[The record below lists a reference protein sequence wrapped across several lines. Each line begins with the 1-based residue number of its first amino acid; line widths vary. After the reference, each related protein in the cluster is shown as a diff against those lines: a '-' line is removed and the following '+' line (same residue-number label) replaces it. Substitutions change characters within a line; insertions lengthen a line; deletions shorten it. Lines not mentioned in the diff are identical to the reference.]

1 VAVVHAL
8 LILAQM
14 QAALVVEEQADNTT
28 MATEQE
34 MAKLTLVA
42 VVVATLV
49 ELVATKLEEM
59 VEQA

>member
-1 VAVVHAL
+1 VVHAL

-14 QAALVVEEQADNTT
+14 QAVLVVVEQADNTT

-34 MAKLTLVA
+34 MVKLTLVV

-49 ELVATKLEEM
+49 DLVATKLEEM

>member
-1 VAVVHAL
+1 VVHAL

-14 QAALVVEEQADNTT
+14 QAVLVVEEQADNTT

-34 MAKLTLVA
+34 MVKLTLVV

-49 ELVATKLEEM
+49 DLVATKLEEM